1 MWLRR
6 SSVLKFLVLFCA
18 SFLIACTTV
27 NNKVGEALNLDTDLK
42 LHMIAAHELNPDEKN
57 QSSPVF
63 IRLYELTSLK
73 ALENASFIDIYERD
87 AEILGDTLIAKQELK
102 RVVPGTQR
110 IERFVLTEGTRYVAL
125 FAEFYRYKDSKF
137 KVAFPVTTSNVVRNS
152 IKINVAGN
160 SLSLDD

>member
-1 MWLRR
+1 MWFTRR
-6 SSVLKFLVLFCA
+6 KLVKLFAVVCTG
-18 SFLIACTTV
+18 LIAGCSTV

-42 LHMIAAHELNPDEKN
+42 LHLIAAPELNPDEKN

-73 ALENASFIDIYERD
+73 AFENANFIDIYERD
-87 AEILGDTLIAKQELK
+87 AEILGDTFVAKQELK

-110 IERFVLTEGTRYVAL
+110 IERFVLQDGTRYVAL

-137 KVAFPVTTSNVVRNS
+137 KVAFPVTSSNVVRNS
-152 IKINVAGN
+152 IKVNLSGN
-160 SLSLDD
+160 SVILDD